1 MYIVWAPGH
10 ESLAGNLAAHA
21 AARAHIL
28 RAIPPDSH
36 SLVDTGASI
45 PKRYANILSHYK
57 LGRRTYPTPHPKL
70 TREETVLFRKLQT
83 STFPH
88 GTLLHSM
95 YPSSYRRNCTFCSA
109 ANTLYH
115 MVWECPANPSIPPVT
130 APNIEQWEA
139 QLRSTRLQDQ
149 RRLVSRAKLSAQAH
163 GVLD

>member
-28 RAIPPDSH
+28 WPIPPDSH
-36 SLVDTGASI
+36 SLVDPSASI
-45 PKRYANILSHYK
+45 PKRYTGIPSYYK
-57 LGRRTYPTPHPKL
+57 LGRRTSPIPSPKL
-70 TREETVLFRKLQT
+70 TREETVVFRKLRT

-115 MVWECPANPSIPPVT
+115 LVWECAAISSIPPVT
-130 APNIEQWEA
+130 EQNIEHWEA
-139 QLRSTRLQDQ
+139 HLSSTKGFKTSE
-149 RRLVSRAKLSAQAH
+149 VW
-163 GVLD
+163 